1 MKTIN
6 LKRKILI
13 SLGIVIVSM
22 SLLTYALYVF
32 SRSMDAR
39 AEKIASTRALID
51 MRTRGLENLA
61 ELNRQAP
68 LAAGYQ
74 QILDL
79 LLPTQDQLL
88 DFPRWVDGLARTYR
102 LNVRATF
109 EGNQSNPT
117 EGAPGSAA
125 FSLAIGGSYGEI
137 MSFLKFLEVDSKR
150 FLISFTKVEL
160 NRSDDMFNAKARG
173 LVFYR

>member
-1 MKTIN
+1 MA
-6 LKRKILI
+6 
-13 SLGIVIVSM
+13 
-22 SLLTYALYVF
+22 LLTYALYYF
-32 SRSMDAR
+32 SKSMNER
-39 AEKIASTRALID
+39 ADKIALTRALIG

-68 LAAGYQ
+68 IAAGYQ
-74 QILDL
+74 QVLDL

-88 DFPRWVDGLARTYR
+88 DFPRWLDGLARTYH

-109 EGNQSNPT
+109 EGNQANPT
-117 EGAPGSAA
+117 ESSPGAAA
-125 FSLAIGGSYGEI
+125 FSLTVGGEYREI

-160 NRSDDMFNAKARG
+160 NRSENTFNAKTRG